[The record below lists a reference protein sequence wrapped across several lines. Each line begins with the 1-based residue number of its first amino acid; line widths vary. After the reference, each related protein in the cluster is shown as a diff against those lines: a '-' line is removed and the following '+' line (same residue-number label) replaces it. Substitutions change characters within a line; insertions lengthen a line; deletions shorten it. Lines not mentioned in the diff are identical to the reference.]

1 MPQIEVPVEKKILF
15 GGFFLQVFFMKFT
28 FEAEISNVVED
39 KFCENSNFENWEG
52 KNSRKTLQKKIYIL
66 SSILD

>member
-1 MPQIEVPVEKKILF
+1 MPQIEVPVENQNIF
-15 GGFFLQVFFMKFT
+15 GGIFSSNFLMKFT
-28 FEAEISNVVED
+28 FEAEIFNVVEN

-52 KNSRKTLQKKIYIL
+52 EISRKTLQKKIYIL